1 MRVVLVLVVLLVI
14 VVSVADAATHPC
26 APAAQPFT
34 AASHY
39 MSLGGDLRLRVH
51 QNTGTWWTNAEVKE
65 CYMLQPIYP
74 VNGWKPSDLGA
85 SFVSV
90 GELVPFTEATNY
102 MSVAGYIQW
111 QSHRESVK

>member
-65 CYMLQPIYP
+65 CYMLQPMYP
-74 VNGWKPSDLGA
+74 VNDWKPSDLGA
-85 SFVSV
+85 SIVTV
-90 GELVPFTEATNY
+90 GEMVPFSQSTNY
-102 MSVAGYIQW
+102 MSLAGYLRW
-111 QSHRESVK
+111 LSFRKAAT